1 MTDWEDR
8 LLARELGKVGASA
21 AKLAGK
27 VSGDSMPDF
36 ACDLAG
42 AVGPGLVARFLP
54 TERHQAELKV
64 AGDAQTVLAKV
75 CAFFSGNGRI
85 AADEE
90 AGSSPCPK
98 ISGVIGSGFLKMN
111 PAIVHV
117 EITAIDA
124 AGCTVSITG
133 AAKEGLI
140 KQRTAEKAVNR
151 VAAALGSA
159 GP

>member
-1 MTDWEDR
+1 MTDSVDK

-27 VSGDSMPDF
+27 ISGDSLPD
-36 ACDLAG
+36 AVCDLAG

-54 TERHQAELKV
+54 TERFQTQLTV
-64 AGDAQTVLAKV
+64 PGDAQTVLARV
-75 CAFFSGNGRI
+75 YAFFASNGRV
-85 AADEE
+85 ATDEE
-90 AGSSPCPK
+90 AGTSPCPK
-98 ISGVIGSGFLKMN
+98 ISGVIGSGFLNKN
-111 PAIVHV
+111 PAVVHV

-124 AGCTVSITG
+124 GACTLLVTG

-151 VAAALGSA
+151 VAAALGGA
-159 GP
+159 G

>member
-1 MTDWEDR
+1 MADSEDR

-27 VSGDSMPDF
+27 ISGDSMPEA

-42 AVGPGLVARFLP
+42 AMGPGLVARFLP
-54 TERHQAELKV
+54 TERFQKELKV
-64 AGDAQTVLAKV
+64 AGDAQTVLGKV
-75 CAFFSGNGRI
+75 YAFFAEGGRV
-85 AADEE
+85 ATDEE
-90 AGSSPCPK
+90 AGTSPCPK
-98 ISGVIGSGFLKMN
+98 VSGVIGSGFLNKN

-117 EITAIDA
+117 EITAVDA
-124 AGCTVSITG
+124 GACTLLITG

-151 VAAALGSA
+151 VAAALGGS
-159 GP
+159 G